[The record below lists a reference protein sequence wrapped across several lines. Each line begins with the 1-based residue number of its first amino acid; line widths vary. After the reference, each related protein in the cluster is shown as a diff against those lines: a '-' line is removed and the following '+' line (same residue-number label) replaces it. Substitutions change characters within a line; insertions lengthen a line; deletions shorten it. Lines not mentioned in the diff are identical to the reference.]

1 MVHDLSQD
9 TAPAAN
15 GQMPRQAVAGLM
27 SPQMAESMVR
37 EVWPT
42 VRGISAGIAGLSASF
57 MRSVFLAPL
66 GWMLNSLLFG
76 RKFAPALCQR
86 YTLTNRR
93 LMVRRGWKP
102 APVQEVALKDI
113 DEVRLIGDSYDAFYR
128 SGDLQVLSDGKEV
141 LKLVGVPEPESFRQ
155 AIINAV
161 RAWGGSGKLKG
172 PFVPASAP
180 SPRSDAIKPAQ
191 APPSHSEAIK
201 PAQDQ
206 IKPAH

>member
-9 TAPAAN
+9 VAPAIN

-27 SPQMAESMVR
+27 PPQVAEAMIR

-42 VRGISAGIAGLSASF
+42 VMSVSSGVAGLSAKL

-76 RKFAPALCQR
+76 RKFAPLLCQR

-102 APVQEVALKDI
+102 TPVQEVPLTDI
-113 DEVRLIGDSYDAFYR
+113 DDVQLIADSYDAFYR
-128 SGDLQVLSDGKEV
+128 SGDLQVLSAGKEV

-155 AIINAV
+155 SVINAV
-161 RAWGGSGKLKG
+161 KAWGGPDKLKG
-172 PFVPASAP
+172 PFIPASA
-180 SPRSDAIKPAQ
+180 K
-191 APPSHSEAIK
+191 
-201 PAQDQ
+201 
-206 IKPAH
+206 